1 MILNDTIYVI
11 ARHAQCTTFLFL
23 INVELVAVILI
34 QAIAGCQPNE
44 SVIVKVDLTGKI
56 AR

>member
-11 ARHAQCTTFLFL
+11 ARHAQRTTFLFL